1 MSENYSFEFSGTK
14 EMFLNFLNQFPNND
28 NRFYYFDDYII
39 EISENEIRFGI
50 ARGGHSGGY
59 WFIPTITEYN
69 NKTSFCGK
77 IQYINRY
84 TNKKD
89 TKKPI
94 NKILD
99 FLLLVL
105 LLPIILPIFL
115 IVIVYLFLS
124 RIIRKIFKHIDP
136 KEESLEN
143 RLYDL
148 MENHLNCIRK

>member
-28 NRFYYFDDYII
+28 NRFYYFNDYII

-50 ARGGHSGGY
+50 SRGGHSGGY

-84 TNKKD
+84 TD
-89 TKKPI
+89 ETGVKKPI
-94 NKILD
+94 NKIWN
-99 FLLLVL
+99 FLLFIL
-105 LLPIILPIFL
+105 LMPIILPILL

-124 RIIRKIFKHIDP
+124 WIVRKIFKRINP

-148 MENHLNCIRK
+148 MENHLNCMRK